1 MTLKDRSSKAE
12 EKEETGGGRE
22 RSLLGRRTLTKI
34 DKTEG
39 VQSEKGL
46 TGDVERALVSIGS
59 KTKEETETKT
69 GAAAQSED
77 RVVVEAAGRQ
87 IENIGQEK
95 YRRRLCYTNPPAKS
109 ILAFIL
115 FI

>member
-12 EKEETGGGRE
+12 EREKTGGGRE
-22 RSLLGRRTLTKI
+22 RSLLRRRTLTQI

-39 VQSEKGL
+39 AQSKKGL

-69 GAAAQSED
+69 EGAAAQSED
-77 RVVVEAAGRQ
+77 RVVMEAAGRQ
-87 IENIGQEK
+87 IETDEHWTRKI
-95 YRRRLCYTNPPAKS
+95 
-109 ILAFIL
+109 
-115 FI
+115 

>member
-39 VQSEKGL
+39 AQSKKGL

-59 KTKEETETKT
+59 KTNEETETKT
-69 GAAAQSED
+69 EGAAAQSED
-77 RVVVEAAGRQ
+77 RVVVDVEAAGRQ
-87 IENIGQEK
+87 IETDEHWTRKI
-95 YRRRLCYTNPPAKS
+95 
-109 ILAFIL
+109 
-115 FI
+115 